1 MYSAD
6 VDISALKCALITW
19 PRLLL
24 DSFAFLIFPFEN
36 SPNLTLILFYM
47 VQTDGDDH
55 LGELIRN
62 APLCPMLMA
71 S

>member
-1 MYSAD
+1 
-6 VDISALKCALITW
+6 
-19 PRLLL
+19 
-24 DSFAFLIFPFEN
+24 
-36 SPNLTLILFYM
+36 M

-71 S
+71 SWCHCQSVSIIYCRSMAHVHIF